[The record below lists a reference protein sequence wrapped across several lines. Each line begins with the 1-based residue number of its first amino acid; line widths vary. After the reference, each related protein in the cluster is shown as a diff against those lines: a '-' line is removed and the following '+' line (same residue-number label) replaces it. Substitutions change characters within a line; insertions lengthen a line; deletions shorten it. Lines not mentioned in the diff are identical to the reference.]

1 MLSNFAVF
9 YMKAIYL
16 FYSFKFVYVDAL
28 RPNSTAIVMV
38 GRSNHLT
45 TLFLGKLEQVDN

>member
-16 FYSFKFVYVDAL
+16 FYSYTFVYVNAL
-28 RPNSTAIVMV
+28 RPNSTAIIMV

-45 TLFLGKLEQVDN
+45 TLFPGQA

>member
-9 YMKAIYL
+9 YMKAINL
-16 FYSFKFVYVDAL
+16 FSYKFVYVDAL

-38 GRSNHLT
+38 GRSSHLT
-45 TLFLGKLEQVDN
+45 TLFLGKLEQADN